1 MSTAIQDV
9 LTRALGYSTQ
19 DNAADLYSNT
29 SEIIAQVAAFERD
42 IFRVAAAFTRNL
54 VVQASSSFNSTNAA
68 ANRTVDL
75 STASPGVERII
86 RIQLGGV
93 WVSLVDLEDVDAE
106 LPPRAYLLG
115 STLTEV
121 GSDWGATGVVAL
133 VIDYVVKPATLD
145 PTSNLSQ
152 TITLPDEFADLLAIR
167 LAHYLSI
174 KDVGRDPA
182 EAQELDTIY
191 QTRLKSMLDALDHRE
206 GEARRRFLAPYIV
219 PGGSE

>member
-1 MSTAIQDV
+1 MATAIQDV

-54 VVQASSSFNSTNAA
+54 VVQASSSFNSNNAS

-93 WVSLVDLEDVDAE
+93 WVSLVDVEDIDAE

-115 STLTEV
+115 SVLTEV

-167 LAHYLSI
+167 LAHYLAI

-191 QTRLKSMLDALDHRE
+191 QTRLKTMLDALDHRE